1 MLRSHLLRSRRGGAK
16 RKPDRAQPQEKS
28 GGTFRRSDHPVCAS
42 LHSAHPP
49 LLFKEGKLRGA
60 PPLVTVVTEEGPER
74 PFDGASAGADA
85 AHQFLLPLLQALSQ
99 LAKLG

>member
-1 MLRSHLLRSRRGGAK
+1 MLRSHLLRSGRGG
-16 RKPDRAQPQEKS
+16 RS

-85 AHQFLLPLLQALSQ
+85 AHQFLLPLLQALSK
-99 LAKLG
+99 LAKLGCAQGFPGFRE